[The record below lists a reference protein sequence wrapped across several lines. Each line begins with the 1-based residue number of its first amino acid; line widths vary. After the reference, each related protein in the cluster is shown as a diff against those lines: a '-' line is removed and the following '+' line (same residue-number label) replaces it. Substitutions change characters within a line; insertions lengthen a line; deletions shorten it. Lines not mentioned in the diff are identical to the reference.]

1 MITQVG
7 ITGAAGR
14 IGSVLAANL
23 ADKYKL
29 TLFYRKHK
37 PARTFGLKLVQADLS
52 DEEQVENIFD
62 GLDAVIHLAASP
74 SPRAPWESILS
85 NNIIA
90 TYNVYEEAHRA
101 GVSKIVFAS
110 TNHVTGL
117 YENDEPYRSICS
129 GHYDGLDPDQIPRIT
144 HTWPI
149 RPDSL
154 YGVSKAFGEA
164 LGRYYAEAFGIET
177 LCLRIGSFIGAD
189 RPINIRGFATLLAH
203 SDCASLINA
212 CLRAKGVLFDV
223 FYGVSANTW
232 HFWDTSHAR
241 DVLGWIPQVNAERFR

>member
-7 ITGAAGR
+7 ITGAGGR
-14 IGSVLAANL
+14 IGSVLTTNL

-29 TLFYRKHK
+29 TLYYRKHK

-52 DEEQVENIFD
+52 HEEQVEDIFD
-62 GLDAVIHLAASP
+62 GLDAVIHLAANASLQ
-74 SPRAPWESILS
+74 APWESILT

-90 TYNVYEEAHRA
+90 TYNVYEEARRA

-129 GHYDGLDPDQIPRIT
+129 GHYDGLDPGQIPRIT

-154 YGVSKAFGEA
+154 YGVSKASGEA

-177 LCLRIGSFIGAD
+177 LCLRIGSFTEAD
-189 RPINIRGFATLLAH
+189 RPIKRSFATLLAH
-203 SDCASLINA
+203 SDCTSLINA
-212 CLRAKGVLFDV
+212 CLRAKGVLFDI

-232 HFWDTSHAR
+232 SFWDTSHAR